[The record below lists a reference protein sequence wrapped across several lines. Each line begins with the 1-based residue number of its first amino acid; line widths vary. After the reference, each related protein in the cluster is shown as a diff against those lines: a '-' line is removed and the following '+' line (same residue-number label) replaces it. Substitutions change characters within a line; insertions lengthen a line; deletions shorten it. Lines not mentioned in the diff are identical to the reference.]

1 MLIVDQPGGM
11 LALRLSCFKASS
23 FRGAPRPKLG
33 GWLES
38 MALAG
43 RLCSYCEHW
52 LRDEQ
57 WIHHLKDTRHRRRYL
72 EKQGASWRSLRRLL
86 FNRQPEP
93 EPPRTH
99 FLHWEPE
106 EEVVIVE
113 PAPEPP
119 IVQPDPEPI
128 YELYPGG
135 IPGLQAST

>member
-52 LRDEQ
+52 LRAEQ
-57 WIHHLKDTRHRRRYL
+57 WIHHLKVAKHRRRYL

-106 EEVVIVE
+106 EEVIVE

-119 IVQPDPEPI
+119 IQPDPEPI